1 MEGEGGSWL
10 ACPKIHVDLI
20 FIYIYRLWLT
30 VLVQTSEGGLALVL
44 TGLIILK
51 KKIYLFIYLFCS
63 FCLACLDVFIGG
75 GRVFSWFHF
84 LTWHRDPNFSF
95 I

>member
-1 MEGEGGSWL
+1 M
-10 ACPKIHVDLI
+10 VDCVGPDL
-20 FIYIYRLWLT
+20 RR
-30 VLVQTSEGGLALVL
+30 GLALVL

-75 GRVFSWFHF
+75 GRVFGWFLF
-84 LTWHRDPNFSF
+84 LTWHRDSNFSF